1 MRVKGGVAGKKRHAK
16 YMKLAK
22 GFRGGRAVLYRS
34 AREGVERGLCYA
46 YRDRK
51 VRKREMRSLWVV
63 RISAAAKAVGLSY
76 SRLID
81 ALNKA
86 RMIVDRKMLAELAV
100 SDPSGF
106 AQLVQTAARSGG
118 DAPGPVSDGL
128 LTSAG

>member
-1 MRVKGGVAGKKRHAK
+1 MRVKGGVKTKKRHDK
-16 YMKLAK
+16 YLKQAK
-22 GFRGGRAVLYRS
+22 GYRGGRGVLYRS
-34 AREGVERGLCYA
+34 AREGVERGLCFA

-63 RISAAAKAVGLSY
+63 RISAAAKALGTSY

-86 RMIVDRKMLAELAV
+86 QVIVDRKMLAELAV

-106 AQLVQTAARSGG
+106 AQLVRTAQGA
-118 DAPGPVSDGL
+118 A
-128 LTSAG
+128 A